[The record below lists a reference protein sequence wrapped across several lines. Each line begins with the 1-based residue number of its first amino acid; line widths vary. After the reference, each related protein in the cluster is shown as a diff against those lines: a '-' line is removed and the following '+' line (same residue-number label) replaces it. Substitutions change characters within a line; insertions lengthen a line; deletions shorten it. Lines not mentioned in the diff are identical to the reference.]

1 MLRTIILWAVRLI
14 LLAVFLDWFKIRYNG
29 EVYNEPIGM
38 VLLDIDTY
46 QVRGCRFACSKE
58 DIHDGD
64 VVPILL
70 KLVSED
76 DNAKKTDT
84 EMDEG

>member
-14 LLAVFLDWFKIRYNG
+14 LLAVFLDWFRLRYNN
-29 EVYNEPIGM
+29 EVITEPIGM
-38 VLLDIDTY
+38 VLLDVDSY

-58 DIHDGD
+58 DIKDGD

-70 KLVSED
+70 RLVSED
-76 DNAKKTDT
+76 DIAKNADT
-84 EMDEG
+84 EVDEG